1 MRASTSLPSH
11 ACLNALTRSAC
22 CALGVVGACAASMRW
37 RADDASW
44 RDGRRTADHLG
55 DLGERVAEDVVQ
67 DERDPFGRR
76 HRFEDDEECHVD
88 RLVQGDPVGGV
99 GDRTTRAPGD
109 PVRRFGQRLGYPF
122 TDVALPS
129 RSCRAELVEADA
141 TDDGGQPRAR
151 VLDGSLLWRGQRGTT
166 GLGLLHCILGVGE
179 RPQHSVGDVEQLVPL
194 ADDRAESR
202 IDSTR
207 RGSNSVVTSAAPWVS
222 FVPSTVRR
230 SSAPNCEVCVRPDV
244 APRCVVGV
252 CTQLL
257 HVADGGPQLTSPR
270 FGQHGEADDELPGY
284 CRSSRDRSA
293 AR

>member
-22 CALGVVGACAASMRW
+22 CAVGVVGASRGV
-37 RADDASW
+37 DAVA
-44 RDGRRTADHLG
+44 RRRRELARRGRRTADHLG
-55 DLGERVAEDVVQ
+55 DLGERIAEDVVE
-67 DERDPFGRR
+67 DECDPFGRR

-141 TDDGGQPRAR
+141 TDHGGQPRAR
-151 VLDGSLLWRGQRGTT
+151 VLDGSLLWRGQRVPPGV
-166 GLGLLHCILGVGE
+166 GLLHCVFGVGE

-194 ADDRAESR
+194 AHDRAESR
-202 IDSTR
+202 IRLNASWLELGGHVGGSLGELRSVDCSTK
-207 RGSNSVVTSAAPWVS
+207 
-222 FVPSTVRR
+222 
-230 SSAPNCEVCVRPDV
+230 
-244 APRCVVGV
+244 
-252 CTQLL
+252 
-257 HVADGGPQLTSPR
+257 
-270 FGQHGEADDELPGY
+270 
-284 CRSSRDRSA
+284 
-293 AR
+293 